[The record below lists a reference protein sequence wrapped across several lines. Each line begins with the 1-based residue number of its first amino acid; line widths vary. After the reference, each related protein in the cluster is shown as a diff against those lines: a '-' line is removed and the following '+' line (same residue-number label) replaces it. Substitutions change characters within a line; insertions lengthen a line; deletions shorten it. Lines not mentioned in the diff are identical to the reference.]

1 MVVVVVVVLV
11 VAEPEVAAT
20 AFMLPRS
27 SRSSPAPVGR
37 QGDSCHNPAATGT
50 VAGLRSFPTLRHRR
64 RRRRP
69 PAGPTEGTVVA
80 VAVAVVADPADSAS
94 AVTGS
99 SSSVA
104 RKSSQSG
111 RNQLTGGGVS
121 GGASVG
127 VGGDGTMT
135 GDEAVL
141 GCASTVAALACPL
154 DE

>member
-1 MVVVVVVVLV
+1 M
-11 VAEPEVAAT
+11 
-20 AFMLPRS
+20 
-27 SRSSPAPVGR
+27 
-37 QGDSCHNPAATGT
+37 
-50 VAGLRSFPTLRHRR
+50 
-64 RRRRP
+64 
-69 PAGPTEGTVVA
+69 A
-80 VAVAVVADPADSAS
+80 VAVAVVADSAS

-127 VGGDGTMT
+127 VRGDDTTT